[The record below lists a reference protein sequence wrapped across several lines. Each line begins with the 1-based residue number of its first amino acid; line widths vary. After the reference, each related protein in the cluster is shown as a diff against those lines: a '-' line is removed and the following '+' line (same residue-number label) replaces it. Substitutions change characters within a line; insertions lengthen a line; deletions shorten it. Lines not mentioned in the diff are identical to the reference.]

1 MLFLKNGMGRIM
13 TRIWIILAAITATT
27 APLMA
32 VERMIPPPIQAVQ
45 PTPVTIGLDRPIL
58 LKRMT
63 VTATALPDV
72 AP

>member
-1 MLFLKNGMGRIM
+1 M